1 MKPQDKTQL
10 ISIITTGVFPVEDVT
25 FLGNLWIF
33 EPSDVDIDSLSLQE
47 QVRLLSSHVCYSRA
61 GYQVPVANLS
71 LPLFNKLLQ
80 KFIEVQQDFDKH
92 IQKILPQ
99 FISEVESRALWKLY
113 KNCPTDTIVERR
125 DGRLNNTQ
133 RQWILL
139 NTAEDQKDRVTL
151 IKDVFEML
159 QPWLDKELYKAI
171 KDKESSDAAERTN
184 VFYDD
189 VEFEEQILSKNPEA
203 PKK

>member
-1 MKPQDKTQL
+1 M
-10 ISIITTGVFPVEDVT
+10 FPVEDVT